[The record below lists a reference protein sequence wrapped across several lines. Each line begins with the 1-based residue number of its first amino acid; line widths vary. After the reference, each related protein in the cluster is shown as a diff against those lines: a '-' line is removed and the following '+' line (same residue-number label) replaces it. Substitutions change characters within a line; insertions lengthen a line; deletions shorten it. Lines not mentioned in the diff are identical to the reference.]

1 MIFSCLRC
9 GKKEDDDRDRLKK
22 KLKEKKTEVG
32 EQYSID
38 VQMRSGLVFPVV
50 EIYPGVGTFGF
61 DPWMRWTTETVRQ
74 AVTLS
79 QGYQKATMGRMSNL
93 TCLKHGR
100 INRWKNFLSPTDE
113 FFEYLALV
121 YLLDILSECEI
132 EPFSGPIRIVLEEE
146 MVVSPEAKRK
156 LWLPRSPKS
165 RGGGRVTK
173 FRRGG
178 DREEYLARVQRRLL
192 QK

>member
-93 TCLKHGR
+93 TCLKHGK
-100 INRWKNFLSPTDE
+100 INGWKNFLSPTDE
-113 FFEYLALV
+113 F
-121 YLLDILSECEI
+121 
-132 EPFSGPIRIVLEEE
+132 
-146 MVVSPEAKRK
+146 
-156 LWLPRSPKS
+156 
-165 RGGGRVTK
+165 
-173 FRRGG
+173 
-178 DREEYLARVQRRLL
+178 
-192 QK
+192 